1 MGYHINEI
9 PRGVYGEF
17 SKITE
22 EFLESQDAHCQG
34 NSIMV
39 LLELS
44 DLLGAIEAYC
54 VQHNMTLVD
63 LIKMKESTNRAFLD
77 GTRKPRT

>member
-17 SKITE
+17 SKINE
-22 EFLESQDAHCQG
+22 EFLEAQDAYAQG

-44 DLLGAIEAYC
+44 DLVGAIEAYC
-54 VQHNMTLVD
+54 IQHNMTLVD
-63 LIKMKESTNRAFLD
+63 IIKMKESTHRAFLD
-77 GTRKPRT
+77 GTRKPKS